1 MVTIIGYSLLFGLVM
16 TNIYSSAESQINYIL
31 GDTGRSYV
39 CGYKHFYILHFSS
52 WMFVFCSTYWSAV
65 ILVGESILQS
75 NRTTVDLLVQM
86 LRESMSPLSFNVH
99 YWSLIIQ
106 NRYLS
111 NYQPILP
118 VPPVIGTQAITTQD
132 QITRWTLNNQKN
144 INMVYVDTISSK
156 IYKGDINPSNIS
168 RMPRCWM
175 EP

>member
-1 MVTIIGYSLLFGLVM
+1 MLNFIYEADLSHCTGK
-16 TNIYSSAESQINYIL
+16 TYSSAESQINYIL

-86 LRESMSPLSFNVH
+86 LRESMSPMSFNVH

-111 NYQPILP
+111 KLPTYPCSATCDWNSGYNNPGPNHQVNTEQPKEHKHGL
-118 VPPVIGTQAITTQD
+118 
-132 QITRWTLNNQKN
+132 
-144 INMVYVDTISSK
+144 
-156 IYKGDINPSNIS
+156 
-168 RMPRCWM
+168 CWHDFI
-175 EP
+175 